1 MKSGTAG
8 GCYNV
13 NTCWQDV
20 RYGIRLLVKNPGFT
34 VVAILTIAI
43 GIGGTTS
50 IFSIVDAVLLQPLP
64 YAQADQL
71 LLLSGT
77 DKERG
82 LAGISVSFT
91 RMQRILQNTRSF
103 SSVAGYFPS
112 TVSFKQTEAVPDEIS
127 STQVSSEFFN
137 ILRVSP
143 ILGREFL
150 PQEDSQ
156 GGAAVALVSNRFWH
170 ERFGGDPSLIGRS
183 LTLDGRA
190 TAIVGILPANFR
202 FPFVQPEPD
211 IWLPRVFDN
220 PTLGPVK
227 VNSGAG
233 FLQVIAR
240 TRSGVSLDAVKSD
253 LRSIDLSYKH
263 DFPAFADSQE
273 DTAATPL
280 KEGLVGQIRQP
291 LLVLMA
297 ATAGVLLIGCT
308 NLMNLLLARANGRT
322 REIAIRMAIGAGR
335 RRLVRQL
342 LTEATLLSVAGASIG
357 LLLALLGKSFLR
369 FLPPGTLPR
378 SDEVSLNG
386 EVILFCICLAILSA
400 VFFGLVPSLRA
411 SGKNIHDGLKEGNRS
426 ATSGHRASRA
436 RATLVAAEVA
446 LTMLLLSGSAVLI
459 KSLARLMHVDPGF
472 DANSVLTM
480 SLNLPAQRYS
490 PDQQKLFIR
499 RLLDSVNTLPKVH
512 ATGAVN
518 ALPLVNV
525 SPFMYFCPEGWTC
538 KGIGKDPLSSMRE
551 VTPDYF
557 RSMGIPLLRGR
568 SFNDHDDVSGQPVAI
583 INQTAA
589 ERFFHGSDPIG
600 KWIANSRDMKRLMIV
615 GLVKDV
621 RFLGLNTP
629 AFQEIYMPHQQSGLM
644 FPNMSLVVRSDSADQ
659 ALLDAVRKKVADI
672 DPDVA
677 VTNISSMND
686 LVSTSIAQ
694 PRLTTAIGFLFAFLA
709 VVLTVIGIYGVLA
722 YSVSQQTHEIGIRMA
737 LGATPRRVVNL
748 VLNEGMR
755 IVALG
760 LLVGVMA
767 SLTLTRLLQ
776 SLLFGTSPRD
786 PITLLC
792 TVSVIA
798 VVAFFACFIPA
809 VRASRIRP
817 SIALQVQ

>member
-1 MKSGTAG
+1 M
-8 GCYNV
+8 
-13 NTCWQDV
+13 NTFWQDV

-34 VVAILTIAI
+34 VIAILTIAI

-64 YAQADQL
+64 YNQADQL

-82 LAGISVSFT
+82 LTGISVSFT
-91 RMQRILQNTRSF
+91 RMQRVLQNTRSLRL
-103 SSVAGYFPS
+103 VAGYFPS
-112 TVSFKQTEAVPDEIS
+112 SVGFKQTGAVPDEIPS
-127 STQVSSEFFN
+127 AQVSREFFDV
-137 ILRVSP
+137 LGVSP
-143 ILGREFL
+143 VWGREFL
-150 PQEDSQ
+150 AQEDSQ
-156 GGAAVALVSNRFWH
+156 GGAAVAMVSDRFWH
-170 ERFGGDPSLIGRS
+170 NRFGGDRSLIGRS
-183 LTLDGRA
+183 LNLDGRP
-190 TAIVGILPANFR
+190 TTVVGILPASFR

-211 IWLPRVFDN
+211 IWLPRVFEN
-220 PTLGPVK
+220 PTLGAVK

-233 FLQVIAR
+233 YLQVIAR
-240 TRSGVSLDAVKSD
+240 TKAGVSLDAVQSD
-253 LRSIDLSYKH
+253 LRAIDLSYKH

-273 DTAATPL
+273 DTSANPL
-280 KEGLVGQIRQP
+280 KEGLVGPIRQP

-297 ATAGVLLIGCT
+297 ATAGVLLIGCS

-322 REIAIRMAIGAGR
+322 REIAIRMAIGADR
-335 RRLVRQL
+335 SRLVRQL
-342 LTEATLLSVAGASIG
+342 LTEAIVLSGIGASVG
-357 LLLALLGKSFLR
+357 LMLVLLGKVFLR

-378 SDEVSLNG
+378 SDEVRLNG
-386 EVILFCICLAILSA
+386 EVILFCLCVAILSA

-411 SGKNIHDGLKEGNRS
+411 SGKNIYDGLKEGSRS
-426 ATSGHRASRA
+426 ATSGHRTSRA

-446 LTMLLLSGSAVLI
+446 LAMLLLSGSAMLI
-459 KSLARLMHVDPGF
+459 KSLTRLMRVDPGF
-472 DANSVLTM
+472 DAGNVLTM
-480 SLNLPAQRYS
+480 TVNIPTQRYS
-490 PDQQKLFIR
+490 PDQQKLFLR
-499 RLLDSVNTLPKVH
+499 RLIDSVNTLPKVH
-512 ATGAVN
+512 AAGAVN
-518 ALPLVNV
+518 ALPLVNT

-589 ERFFHGSDPIG
+589 ERFFPGSDPVG
-600 KWIANSRDMKRLMIV
+600 KWIANARDMKPLMIV

-629 AFQEIYMPHQQSGLM
+629 AFQEIYMPHAQSGLM
-644 FPNMSLVVRSDSADQ
+644 FPTMSLVVRSDSSDQ
-659 ALLDAVRKKVADI
+659 ALIDAVRKKVADL

-677 VTNISSMND
+677 VTDVSSMND

-709 VVLTVIGIYGVLA
+709 VILTVIGIYGVLA

-737 LGATPRRVVNL
+737 LGATPQRVIKL

-755 IVALG
+755 IVILG
-760 LLVGVMA
+760 LAAGIIA
-767 SLTLTRLLQ
+767 SLLLTRLLQ

-786 PITLLC
+786 PIILLC
-792 TVSVIA
+792 TLGAIL
-798 VVAFFACFIPA
+798 VVAFFACAIPA